1 MTLPLQ
7 APLVPLLFSGDFLYA
22 AVVLFVVALVAGLF
36 GFRGIA
42 GVSME
47 VARLFVVIFL
57 VLAVVALIL

>member
-1 MTLPLQ
+1 MTLPAQ
-7 APLVPLLFSGDFLYA
+7 APLVPLLFSGDVLYA
-22 AVVLFVVALVAGLF
+22 AVVLFVVALIAGLF

>member
-42 GVSME
+42 GISME
-47 VARLFVVIFL
+47 VARLFVVVFL
-57 VLAVVALIL
+57 VLAVVALLL